1 MKKIDK
7 FLALKNKYSDSLVV
21 IKSGNF
27 YYSYFEDGIILNYLF
42 NYQVINNR
50 VGFPLKNLDKVL
62 EELKRDNVSVVVND
76 IDNTKHEVKKN
87 KYHDVKIEAIERYNE
102 KKEIEDLII
111 NIRYKIDKF
120 PYNYKLIKEYV
131 DEL

>member
-1 MKKIDK
+1 MKNIDK
-7 FLALKNKYSDSLVV
+7 FLALKNKYSDSLVL

-62 EELKRDNVSVVVND
+62 EELKRDNVSV
-76 IDNTKHEVKKN
+76 T
-87 KYHDVKIEAIERYNE
+87 
-102 KKEIEDLII
+102 
-111 NIRYKIDKF
+111 
-120 PYNYKLIKEYV
+120 
-131 DEL
+131 